1 MQDMFQVH
9 LTSEVLSSY
18 SRLAAKPSR
27 LLSPRYAPDIVCQKK
42 RKNARQKKL
51 NLIYDTLGVGC
62 LSSLELICAVRI
74 DFAKV
79 SSLCTST
86 HLDYTC
92 VCAGLFGT
100 YNEDPSI

>member
-1 MQDMFQVH
+1 MH
-9 LTSEVLSSY
+9 PISC
-18 SRLAAKPSR
+18 A
-27 LLSPRYAPDIVCQKK
+27 K
-42 RKNARQKKL
+42 RKKNACQKKL

-86 HLDYTC
+86 HLDYKG